1 MGIEII
7 DTLTQKNN
15 GNFPIVHTND
25 VQGGYHQVQTI
36 EERDNIP
43 NEKKIEGML
52 CYVINDPSKVHLYQL
67 LNNIWI
73 EASFGGGGSGAGGVY
88 IPSISPDG
96 MISWANNAGLENPDP
111 VNIRGPIGPQGIPGE
126 VGPIGPKG
134 EPGLQ
139 GPQGTPGLPGRDGTD
154 GISPNLQ
161 IGVVNTIEPN
171 EKAKIVKRGTEE
183 NPIFDFFIPKGKDGE
198 TGADGTGYTY
208 TPNLSD
214 EGILSW
220 TNDGQLQNP
229 DPVNIKGPQ
238 GLRGEKGE
246 PGAQGPRGLQGEPG
260 PKGDQGP
267 QGLKGESGK
276 SAYQIWLERGNNG
289 TETDFINSLKGQQ
302 GERGPQG
309 PQGVQGERGPQG
321 PGGTPGLQGPKG
333 DRGETGLQGLP
344 GEKGEPGVKGDMGQ
358 TPNLTIGEV
367 KTLNPG
373 QDATVTIS
381 GTPEN
386 PILNIGIPKGDK
398 GDAGVGGEGSVGYT
412 YTPNVSPEGL
422 ISWTND
428 GGLENPD
435 PVNIK
440 GPKGDK
446 GDTGLQGP
454 QGTPGEKGEKG
465 ATGQQ
470 GPQGLKGE
478 SGKSAYQIWID
489 QGNSGPESAFIASL
503 KGAKGDQGIQ
513 GPVGPKGEI
522 GAQGPKGPQGIQGP
536 KGEKGDTGLTG
547 PKGETGAVGPKGDKG
562 ETGPQGN
569 KGEIGLTPNI
579 VIGEVRTLLSG
590 QQATVE
596 NVGTKENPIFNFGIP
611 KGDRGDAGVGGEGS
625 VGYTF
630 IPSVSEEGIISWTND
645 GSLDNPQP
653 INIKGP
659 KGDRGETGV
668 QGPQGVAGPKGDQ
681 GIQGPRGEV
690 GAQGPVG
697 PAGKDGAQGLQGI
710 QGPKGE
716 TGLTG
721 PKGDQGIQGPTGK
734 SAYQI
739 WLDQGHE
746 GTETDFINSLKGTK
760 GDVGP
765 QGPIGPIGLVGPK
778 GEKGDTGPK
787 GDQGIQG
794 PTGATGPTGKSA
806 YQIWLD
812 QGNSGNEATF
822 IASLKG
828 DKGET
833 GLQGPEGDAGA
844 TPNITIGKVT
854 TLNAGQQATVENVG
868 TKENPIFNFGIPKGD
883 RGDNG
888 EGGTMGHVFMP
899 SVSPE
904 GVLSWT
910 NDGGF
915 QNPNPVNLKGPKGE
929 KGDTGLIGPKG
940 DQGIKGDTGKSAY
953 QIWLDQGHEGAETDF
968 IASLKGAKG
977 DQGPKGEKGDTGL
990 TGPQGLKG
998 ETGPQGPI
1006 GPVGP
1011 KGDIGAQGIQGPTGA
1026 TGATG
1031 KSAYQIWV
1039 DQGNSGNEATFI
1051 ASLKGAKG
1059 DKGIQG
1065 PIGPKGEQG
1074 IQGPAG
1080 ATGPQGLKGEQGI
1093 QGPKGEKGDT
1103 GLTGPKGDKGE
1114 TGAQGLQGPVGA
1126 TGPIGPKGATGERG
1140 PKGDTGAT
1148 GATGKSA
1155 YQIWVDQGNSGT
1167 EATFI
1172 ASLKGAKGD
1181 QGIQGPIGATGP
1193 QGPQGLKGETGE
1205 QGPIGPQG
1213 IQGPKG
1219 DQGLKGETGL
1229 TGKSAYD
1236 IWLSLGNTG
1245 SESVFISSLKGV
1257 KGDKGDQGLQ
1267 GLQGPKGDQGAPGIK
1282 GDKGDQGPIGPK
1294 GETGLTGAP
1303 GKDGIQGPQGIQGPK
1318 GETGLTGKSAYQIWI
1333 DQGNSGS
1340 ESNFIA
1346 SLKGA
1351 KGDQGPVGPQGLA
1364 GIEGPRGPQGA
1375 KGDQG
1380 PVGPKG
1386 EQGIQGPKG
1395 EQGIQG
1401 LQGPKGDKGE
1411 TGSVGPQG
1419 PKGDKGETG
1428 APGKD
1433 GIQGLQGPK
1442 GEQGIQGLQGPKG
1455 EQGIQ
1460 GPIGATGPKGDTGKS
1475 AYQHWIDQGNQGTE
1489 VDFLNSL
1496 KGGSIAKLFVFA
1508 HDPSGASDCTLIVTK
1523 DNINI
1528 MIDCMEEHEWS
1539 ILKPQLDKV
1548 NLKKLDYLCITHFHS
1563 DHIGSAKN
1571 VIETYRPKYLIYKP
1585 VDFSRLDPIEVHW
1598 KTEEYFNKMIEAA
1611 RSVGTQ
1617 LIVANDQTIE
1627 LGGGDT
1633 LKLLAS
1639 NFFPY
1644 EDNNYNAFSL
1654 NFLFNIDKVKILMP
1668 GDSTSHTENYLS
1680 GKIGDVD
1687 IYKLSHHGNTTGNTV
1702 DHIKQIKPRIGIIN
1716 RTNLYHVKAVED
1728 NALVCKCYGGGQIYS
1743 CDNNDFVFF
1752 GMKDGSIIHGSE
1764 RTPMPN
1770 KFLLKDNGKYVYFD
1784 DAGFIAEPGIYSY
1797 KTDHYIV
1804 DSNKEVVINDWA
1816 KIHDVNYYCGSSGA
1830 VVKNN
1835 FVDAK
1840 DELGSVIPGK
1850 WCWCSDN
1857 GAWQVDQIYFNFNN
1871 HSYIVDEGGYIQE
1884 KKFVSFH
1891 GAWFYAGPGG
1901 AIYKLQWH
1909 NDGTYNYYFD
1919 YMGVMISNKTNYH
1932 IDGKYYNFDS
1942 SGHATEVENPN
1953 SSGSSNMI
1961 YYVNNISEL
1970 EDALD
1975 KCSDENK
1982 HGIIYLRKGT
1992 YTPTSSLRIPS
2003 YTRLIGLG
2011 EVIIGTTDAN
2021 VNALMINRSDGVT
2034 GGYSANHDIIID
2046 NIIFH
2051 GQNRLSDPITL
2062 LAFGHCTNVIIRNC
2076 IFKELHV
2083 WHMIELNAT
2092 ANTIIENCRFYN
2104 YGMTARPDGTYAA
2117 SEAIQLDCSG
2127 ESQAFPWFGPYD
2139 KVPCK
2144 NIEIRNNEFWNCGAP
2159 KSKVACWGN
2168 HSFYDGV
2175 RTEYVKFNNNI
2186 ISECDVCM
2194 KLSDFV
2200 HVEVSGNRMW
2210 KVRMGIWT
2218 ENKLNECQGLF
2229 VTRNHFKGTWW
2240 TDQEERFVS
2249 INPEGNMA
2257 GKKFARVIIVDNT
2270 IIDAATH
2277 AIGMTANDVVIA
2289 NNVFRDI
2296 YKNGIYIYGG
2306 WSINISNNS
2315 FYECGQENQ
2324 ARGAIV
2330 VGGNDQLITQFVII
2344 NANNISCNSGRRQI
2358 IVINKPGY
2366 NNAGTWLED
2375 GLRNCIVTCN
2385 IGNIID
2391 ESKGKAVIANNVEP

>member
-36 EERDNIP
+36 EERDIIP

-73 EASFGGGGSGAGGVY
+73 EASFGGGSGAGGVY

-96 MISWANNAGLENPDP
+96 MISWVNNAGLENPDP

-246 PGAQGPRGLQGEPG
+246 PGTQGPRGPQGEPG

-321 PGGTPGLQGPKG
+321 PAGTPGLQGPKG

-344 GEKGEPGVKGDMGQ
+344 GEKGEPGVKGDIGQ

-386 PILNIGIPKGDK
+386 PILNIGIPKGPK

-428 GGLENPD
+428 GGLNNPD

-446 GDTGLQGP
+446 GDAGLQGP

-513 GPVGPKGEI
+513 GPIGPQGER
-522 GAQGPKGPQGIQGP
+522 GAQGPEGPQGIQGP
-536 KGEKGDTGLTG
+536 KGDT
-547 PKGETGAVGPKGDKG
+547 
-562 ETGPQGN
+562 
-569 KGEIGLTPNI
+569 
-579 VIGEVRTLLSG
+579 
-590 QQATVE
+590 
-596 NVGTKENPIFNFGIP
+596 
-611 KGDRGDAGVGGEGS
+611 
-625 VGYTF
+625 
-630 IPSVSEEGIISWTND
+630 
-645 GSLDNPQP
+645 
-653 INIKGP
+653 
-659 KGDRGETGV
+659 
-668 QGPQGVAGPKGDQ
+668 
-681 GIQGPRGEV
+681 
-690 GAQGPVG
+690 
-697 PAGKDGAQGLQGI
+697 GLQGI

-716 TGLTG
+716 
-721 PKGDQGIQGPTGK
+721 QGIPGEKGETG
-734 SAYQI
+734 I
-739 WLDQGHE
+739 
-746 GTETDFINSLKGTK
+746 
-760 GDVGP
+760 
-765 QGPIGPIGLVGPK
+765 QGPIGPAGI
-778 GEKGDTGPK
+778 KGDTGK
-787 GDQGIQG
+787 
-794 PTGATGPTGKSA
+794 
-806 YQIWLD
+806 
-812 QGNSGNEATF
+812 
-822 IASLKG
+822 
-828 DKGET
+828 
-833 GLQGPEGDAGA
+833 
-844 TPNITIGKVT
+844 TPNIVIGEVK

-868 TKENPIFNFGIPKGD
+868 TIDNPIFNFGIPKGDKGDAGIGGEGSIGYTFTPSVSSEGIISWTNDGNLNNPTPVNIKGPKGDTGLQGPKGETGEQGIQGPKGEPGIQGPKGEQGPQGLKGDQGIKGDAGKSAYQIWIDQGNQGNETDFINSLKGPKGDKGEVGLQGPEGDVGPAPNITIGKVTTLNPGQQATVENVGTSENPIFNFGIPKGD

-888 EGGTMGHVFMP
+888 EGGAMGYVFMP
-899 SVSPE
+899 SVSSD

-915 QNPNPVNLKGPKGE
+915 DNPNPVNLKGPKGD
-929 KGDTGLIGPKG
+929 KGEVGLQGPKGENGEQGPQGLKG
-940 DQGIKGDTGKSAY
+940 DQGIKGDAGKSAY
-953 QIWLDQGHEGAETDF
+953 QIWIDQGNSGSESEF

-977 DQGPKGEKGDTGL
+977 DQGEAGER
-990 TGPQGLKG
+990 GPQGL
-998 ETGPQGPI
+998 Q
-1006 GPVGP
+1006 GP
-1011 KGDIGAQGIQGPTGA
+1011 KGEQGIPGEQ
-1026 TGATG
+1026 
-1031 KSAYQIWV
+1031 
-1039 DQGNSGNEATFI
+1039 
-1051 ASLKGAKG
+1051 
-1059 DKGIQG
+1059 GIQG
-1065 PIGPKGEQG
+1065 PIGPIGPKGE
-1074 IQGPAG
+1074 
-1080 ATGPQGLKGEQGI
+1080 TGSPGKDGL
-1093 QGPKGEKGDT
+1093 QGPKGEKGDP
-1103 GLTGPKGDKGE
+1103 GEQGP
-1114 TGAQGLQGPVGA
+1114 QGLQGPAG
-1126 TGPIGPKGATGERG
+1126 I
-1140 PKGDTGAT
+1140 D
-1148 GATGKSA
+1148 
-1155 YQIWVDQGNSGT
+1155 
-1167 EATFI
+1167 
-1172 ASLKGAKGD
+1172 GAKGEQGPQGLQGPAGKD
-1181 QGIQGPIGATGP
+1181 GAKGEKGDPGIQGPIGP
-1193 QGPQGLKGETGE
+1193 KGETGE

-1213 IQGPKG
+1213 LQGPKG
-1219 DQGLKGETGL
+1219 DQGLKGDTGL
-1229 TGKSAYD
+1229 TGKSAYE
-1236 IWLSLGNTG
+1236 IWLSLGNEG
-1245 SESVFISSLKGV
+1245 SESVFISSLKGS
-1257 KGDKGDQGLQ
+1257 KGDKGEQGIQ
-1267 GLQGPKGDQGAPGIK
+1267 GLQGPKGDQGAPGVK

-1303 GKDGIQGPQGIQGPK
+1303 GKDGAQGPQGIQGPK
-1318 GETGLTGKSAYQIWI
+1318 GDTGATGKSAYQIWI

-1340 ESNFIA
+1340 ESEFIA

-1351 KGDQGPVGPQGLA
+1351 KGDQGPIGPQGLA
-1364 GIEGPRGPQGA
+1364 GIEGPRGPQGL

-1380 PVGPKG
+1380 PIGPKG

-1411 TGSVGPQG
+1411 TGLVGPQG
-1419 PKGDKGETG
+1419 PKGETGLTG

-1433 GIQGLQGPK
+1433 GAQGPQGLKGDQGPIGPK
-1442 GEQGIQGLQGPKG
+1442 GDKG
-1455 EQGIQ
+1455 DPGIQ
-1460 GPIGATGPKGDTGKS
+1460 GPIGVTGPKGDTGKS

-1496 KGGSIAKLFVFA
+1496 KGGSIAKLYVFS

-1611 RSVGTQ
+1611 KSVGTQ

-1702 DHIKQIKPRIGIIN
+1702 DHIKQIRPRIGIIN

-1752 GMKDGSIIHGSE
+1752 GIKDGSVINGSQ
-1764 RTPMPN
+1764 RTVLPN

-1804 DSNKEVVINDWA
+1804 DSNKEVVINNWA
-1816 KIHDVNYYCGSSGA
+1816 KIHDVSFYCGSSGA

-2358 IVINKPGY
+2358 IIINKPGY
-2366 NNAGTWLED
+2366 NNAGTWLDD